1 MVTKNDNKRR
11 VQIQSS
17 IRQTVWNYMRRN
29 RTFRFGDVI
38 MITGVSNIYLKNIIR
53 YLKAVDYII
62 EVEKVKPYTSTQFT
76 LIKYTGVKSPSFKG
90 NTVYDYN
97 TDEELIIEHTPVVSK
112 LLEVMIESKMSKQ
125 TISVKADVSLGVCK
139 KWFKKLTELGLINE
153 IKPIE
158 KINKQKVFMIDLE
171 KVEQLKLD
179 IASGSFKIKGALL

>member
-1 MVTKNDNKRR
+1 
-11 VQIQSS
+11 
-17 IRQTVWNYMRRN
+17 
-29 RTFRFGDVI
+29 
-38 MITGVSNIYLKNIIR
+38 
-53 YLKAVDYII
+53 
-62 EVEKVKPYTSTQFT
+62 
-76 LIKYTGVKSPSFKG
+76 
-90 NTVYDYN
+90 
-97 TDEELIIEHTPVVSK
+97 
-112 LLEVMIESKMSKQ
+112 MSKQ

>member
-1 MVTKNDNKRR
+1 
-11 VQIQSS
+11 
-17 IRQTVWNYMRRN
+17 MRRN

-97 TDEELIIEHTPVVSK
+97 TDEE
-112 LLEVMIESKMSKQ
+112 
-125 TISVKADVSLGVCK
+125 
-139 KWFKKLTELGLINE
+139 
-153 IKPIE
+153 
-158 KINKQKVFMIDLE
+158 
-171 KVEQLKLD
+171 
-179 IASGSFKIKGALL
+179 